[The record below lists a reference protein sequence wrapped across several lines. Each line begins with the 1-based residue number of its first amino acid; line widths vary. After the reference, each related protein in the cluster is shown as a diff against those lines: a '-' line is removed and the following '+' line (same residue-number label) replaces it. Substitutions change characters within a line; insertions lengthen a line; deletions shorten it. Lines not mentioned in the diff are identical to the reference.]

1 LRGRMTRIIFIL
13 FLISIFFAVMQKAV
27 AGERS
32 PYFCLEKTADR
43 MNDSGEQIQEEWK
56 ALLRELEKLQKEA
69 EKDMRQDVLPY
80 LRKEVERL
88 RKLLRDFER
97 KEEKREPNRTWT

>member
-1 LRGRMTRIIFIL
+1 MRRIVFIL
-13 FLISIFFAVMQKAV
+13 FLVWIFFAVMQKAV
-27 AGERS
+27 ADERS
-32 PYFCLEKTADR
+32 SYFCVEKIADR
-43 MNDSGEQIQEEWK
+43 TSDSGEEIQEEWN